1 MVKYQLA
8 LMSDLFERA
17 RDAFPQAP
25 TDAGFYH
32 ELLDQMSD
40 GVYFVDRE
48 RRIQYWNKAAQQ
60 LTGYTPAEVIGR
72 SCHQIQLCHTDA
84 ESGSICNEGCP
95 LTACMAEGQAQEI
108 NLYLRSKSGR
118 KVPAAVRVR
127 PMLAAGGTVVGAI
140 EIFSDDAA
148 NSDAR
153 RRIESMQRL
162 AYLDHLT
169 QMPNRRFL
177 ETTLA
182 SAVAKFRVNCEPF
195 GLLVIDLDEFKGIND
210 CFGHMFGDRA
220 LRVVGEMLSHSLR
233 PSDTVGRWGG
243 DEFVAVVHSVDLE
256 ILKRLADRCVRLVK
270 QIAVPCDVGQEIPL
284 SVSIGAALSRPGE
297 DAEEILHRADE
308 LMYRSKTA
316 GRGCAH
322 AG

>member
-1 MVKYQLA
+1 MA
-8 LMSDLFERA
+8 DPFERA
-17 RDAFPQAP
+17 GDAFPQAP
-25 TDAGFYH
+25 ADAGFYH

-60 LTGYTPAEVIGR
+60 LTGYAPAEVLGR
-72 SCHQIQLCHTDA
+72 LCQESRLCHTDA
-84 ESGSICNEGCP
+84 DSGCLCHEGCP
-95 LTACMAEGQAQEI
+95 LTDSMADGEAREV

-127 PMLAAGGTVVGAI
+127 PMKGADGTIVGAI

-148 NSDAR
+148 HSEAR
-153 RRIESMQRL
+153 RKIESMQRL
-162 AYLDHLT
+162 AYLDHVT

-182 SAVAKFRVNCEPF
+182 SAVAQFRVNQDPF
-195 GLLVIDLDEFKGIND
+195 GVLMIDLDEFKNIND

-220 LRVVGEMLSHSLR
+220 LRHVGEMLSHSLR
-233 PSDTVGRWGG
+233 PTDTVGRWGG
-243 DEFVAVVHSVDLE
+243 DEFVAIVHGVDVE
-256 ILKRLADRCVRLVK
+256 ILNRLAARCLRLVK
-270 QIAVPCDVGQEIPL
+270 QIAIPCEGGQEIPL

-297 DAEEILHRADE
+297 NAEEILHRADE
-308 LMYRSKTA
+308 LMCQSKAA
-316 GRGCAH
+316 GPGCVH

>member
-1 MVKYQLA
+1 MVKYLLT
-8 LMSDLFERA
+8 LMADLFERA
-17 RDAFPQAP
+17 GDAFPRAP

-40 GVYFVDRE
+40 GVFFVDRE

-60 LTGYTPAEVIGR
+60 LTSYAPAEVVGR
-72 SCHQIQLCHTDA
+72 FCHQVRPCHTRTD
-84 ESGSICNEGCP
+84 SGCICHEECP
-95 LTACMAEGQAQEI
+95 LKACMTDGQSREI

-127 PMLAAGGTVVGAI
+127 PMKGADGAIVGAI
-140 EIFSDDAA
+140 EIFSDDAMR
-148 NSDAR
+148 SETR
-153 RRIESMQRL
+153 RKMESMQRL

-182 SAVAKFRVNCEPF
+182 SAVAKFRVNQDPF
-195 GLLVIDLDEFKGIND
+195 GVIVIDLDEFKSIND
-210 CFGHMFGDRA
+210 CFGHIFGDRA

-243 DEFVAVVHSVDLE
+243 DEFVAIVLGVDAG

-270 QIAVPCDVGQEIPL
+270 QVALLCDGGQELAL
-284 SVSIGAALSRPGE
+284 SVSIGAVLSRPGE
-297 DAEEILHRADE
+297 DAEEILRRADE
-308 LMYRSKTA
+308 LMYQSKSA

-322 AG
+322 TG